1 MGPDLYLRFPE
12 EIVNCYCAG
21 IRLPETE
28 SKFSDAGISRSVN
41 EARFSVQAGDFFFA
55 FHFYNVHGIVL
66 TL

>member
-1 MGPDLYLRFPE
+1 MGPDLYLRFPK

-41 EARFSVQAGDFFFA
+41 EARFSVQAGDFFLPSISTM
-55 FHFYNVHGIVL
+55 YME
-66 TL
+66 